1 MPESPVA
8 IVTGASSGVGEQTA
22 RLLSEQGFDLALV
35 ARSKDRLESLASA
48 LPTRSLLLPLDLS
61 NTDNAIS
68 VVDRTLD
75 AFSRLDCL
83 INNAGYAPLAP
94 IDHTPPDEI
103 DRTFAINAIAP
114 AKAIAGAWPHF
125 LARQAGRIINVSSMA
140 TRSPFP
146 GFFAYAASKSALNL
160 MALSCHIEGQRHN
173 IRAFA
178 VAPGAIETPMLRR
191 MFDEH
196 AIPPEKC
203 LSPGDVARVICS
215 IALGEH
221 DDKSGQTIDLP
232 SP

>member
-1 MPESPVA
+1 MSESPVA

-22 RLLSEQGFDLALV
+22 RLLAERGYRLALAARSADRLRAVSDTLATQTICLPMDLA
-35 ARSKDRLESLASA
+35 E
-48 LPTRSLLLPLDLS
+48 
-61 NTDNAIS
+61 TDNAATM
-68 VVDRTLD
+68 VDRTLD

-83 INNAGYAPLAP
+83 INNAGYASLAP
-94 IDHTPPDEI
+94 IDRTPPDAIE
-103 DRTFAINAIAP
+103 RTFAINAIAP
-114 AKAIAGAWPHF
+114 AKAIARAWPHF
-125 LARQAGRIINVSSMA
+125 LARRTGRIINVSSMA

-146 GFFAYAASKSALNL
+146 GFFAYAAAKSALNL
-160 MALSCHIEGQRHN
+160 MALSCHIEGIQYG

-191 MFDEH
+191 LFDEQ

-203 LSPGDVARVICS
+203 LHPADVARVIC
-215 IALGEH
+215 ALAMGEH